1 MRLLLLLF
9 SFVMIQS
16 AIAQTPG
23 YPKDVQSV
31 DAIIA
36 ALYEV
41 ISGSADQ
48 PRDWE
53 RFKNLFAEDA
63 RLIPTFKDKEGKAGY
78 RILTPAAYT
87 DMFAKNIKTGFYEGE
102 VSRVT
107 EEYGN
112 IVHVFSTYETREKK
126 DGPVTMRGINSIQLL
141 KRADRYFILHI
152 FWSAEN
158 KDNPLPEK
166 YLKK

>member
-1 MRLLLLLF
+1 MRLYLLLF
-9 SFVMIQS
+9 SFVITQS
-16 AIAQTPG
+16 VIAQTPD
-23 YPKDVQSV
+23 YTKDVQSV

-41 ISGSADQ
+41 ISGASDQ

-63 RLIPTFKDKEGKAGY
+63 RLVPTFKDREGKTGY
-78 RILTPAAYT
+78 RIITPAAYSES
-87 DMFAKNIKTGFYEGE
+87 FARNIKTGFYEGE
-102 VSRVT
+102 VSRIT

-141 KRADRYFILHI
+141 RQADGYRILHI
-152 FWSAEN
+152 FWSAETTQT
-158 KDNPLPEK
+158 PLPEK